1 MKLKL
6 GDKAIA
12 TRKFTYLDVFA
23 FAQISGDFN
32 PIHLDAGFAK
42 QTMFKKPIV
51 HGFLYASMISN
62 IIANDLP
69 GPGSIY
75 LKQVLN
81 FKKPVFYDD
90 VLTATVVIEEIKF
103 EKSIYTLQTTI
114 LNSLEDVIL
123 KGQAVIKLII

>member
-103 EKSIYTLQTTI
+103 KKSIYTLQTTI

-123 KGQAVIKLII
+123 EGQAVIKLLI